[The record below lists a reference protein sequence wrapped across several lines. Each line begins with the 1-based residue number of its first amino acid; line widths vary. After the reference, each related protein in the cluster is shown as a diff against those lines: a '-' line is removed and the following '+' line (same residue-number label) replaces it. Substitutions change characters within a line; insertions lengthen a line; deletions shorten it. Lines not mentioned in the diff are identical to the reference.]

1 MPNGLEP
8 TTHLNDTDK
17 ASLKA
22 EAAGNEMQNAHF
34 YVPIISDPDSF
45 INQLRASLATI
56 NRLDQPLEI
65 ADLANEIGLLLGRI
79 ISDKVALERDF
90 QQGFSHGVDLAY
102 REINEQ

>member
-8 TTHLNDTDK
+8 TTHLDDTDR

-22 EAAGNEMQNAHF
+22 EAVGNEMQNAHF
-34 YVPIISDPDSF
+34 YVPMISDPDSF
-45 INQLRASLATI
+45 INQLRGSLVTI

-65 ADLANEIGLLLGRI
+65 ADLANEIGLLLGRV
-79 ISDKVALERDF
+79 ISNKTILERDF
-90 QQGFSHGVDLAY
+90 QQGFLHGVDLAY

>member
-8 TTHLNDTDK
+8 TTHLDDTDR

-22 EAAGNEMQNAHF
+22 EAVGNETLNEHF
-34 YVPIISDPDSF
+34 YVSMIADPDSF
-45 INQLRASLATI
+45 INQLRGSLVTI

>member
-1 MPNGLEP
+1 MI
-8 TTHLNDTDK
+8 
-17 ASLKA
+17 A
-22 EAAGNEMQNAHF
+22 
-34 YVPIISDPDSF
+34 DPDSF
-45 INQLRASLATI
+45 INQLRGSLVTI